1 MNIQN
6 KETTSDNIS
15 KTATPIQYQMIP
27 PFAEILMNELKN
39 PDSQIHRVLLWGFQ
53 RIAVRACA
61 EMIKMQEEFYEKHRE
76 ELNQLLKD
84 VRMNIIRDFSQTI
97 VKLTENLENQKI
109 SFQNLR
115 KELCSYILDYKKN
128 LDTIRH

>member
-39 PDSQIHRVLLWGFQ
+39 PDSQIRRVLLWGFQ
-53 RIAVRACA
+53 GIAKDLA
-61 EMIKMQEEFYEKHRE
+61 RE
-76 ELNQLLKD
+76 
-84 VRMNIIRDFSQTI
+84 V
-97 VKLTENLENQKI
+97 ENLNKSMDHIEENIMKSYTQVIYQLEKT
-109 SFQNLR
+109 LR
-115 KELCSYILDYKKN
+115 EQQDEFRRLAHTLNGCCQMLSEIYT
-128 LDTIRH
+128 TIRR